1 MKLSLQSQS
10 PRNRLTL
17 STKLC
22 PQSESPRDRL
32 TLSTKLC
39 LQSQSP
45 RDRLTLS
52 SKLCMQLVAALCQR
66 YDKTRV
72 TMSTASLL
80 DCDDLI
86 RAARIGSLLLRSEHP
101 SWRYVGTIPDGSHR
115 PAHAPCATHWAN
127 YTSSKKEPPDMNTLR
142 AFLEHYWD
150 PAIQSSRRLR
160 SLLFNL
166 NLNTRL
172 SRNISLDSQS
182 TSSKSSID
190 EMTPL
195 FGPLMSY

>member
-10 PRNRLTL
+10 PRN
-17 STKLC
+17 
-22 PQSESPRDRL
+22 RL

-52 SKLCMQLVAALCQR
+52 TKLCMQLVAALCQR
-66 YDKTRV
+66 YDKTHV

-86 RAARIGSLLLRSEHP
+86 HAARIGSLLLRSEHP

-115 PAHAPCATHWAN
+115 PAHGC
-127 YTSSKKEPPDMNTLR
+127 SLR
-142 AFLEHYWD
+142 H
-150 PAIQSSRRLR
+150 
-160 SLLFNL
+160 SLGKLHL
-166 NLNTRL
+166 QQEGAAGYEYPTC
-172 SRNISLDSQS
+172 
-182 TSSKSSID
+182 
-190 EMTPL
+190 L
-195 FGPLMSY
+195 FGTLLGSCNPILKKASQQSQPQHQAKSKYKPRQSVHKLKELN